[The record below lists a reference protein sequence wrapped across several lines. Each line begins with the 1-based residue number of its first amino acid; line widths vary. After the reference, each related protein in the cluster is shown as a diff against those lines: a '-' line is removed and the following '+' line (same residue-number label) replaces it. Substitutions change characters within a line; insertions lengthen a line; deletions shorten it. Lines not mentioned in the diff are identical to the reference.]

1 MKDKCLVLLLM
12 TMLVGL
18 PMRSLA
24 QPGLSATIPQLAGLK
39 VELSAYT
46 GLDVVTVD
54 SLLGDAS
61 GRFVYEPVLPVGM
74 YILNGHEMV
83 LEFLSAGKPVEM
95 HVDDIEDEYGARFT
109 GSPENTRWTAY
120 LKLRDRYHYGN
131 DDPKAYLQLTD
142 SLIDGSDDYA
152 ARLIRSDR
160 DQTLYPSD
168 FQDSSLIPTNVLTTK
183 IVNYLELS
191 DNDFILGSDQILNM
205 AKVDMNG
212 YGFALQYLL
221 KGFTALGL
229 SNVTDHLLNF
239 PCIAEGEI
247 SEEEGKRLEELVE
260 AYQKVRVGVKAPDI
274 QAVTID
280 GKPYHLYAS
289 EADHILVVFW
299 AADCEYC
306 HDFMRSL
313 KKNLDLDRDYE
324 LVTFVVADD
333 EKEVRKELR
342 KLKLKGWHCYDKARW
357 DGKAFLDYH
366 VTSTPTV
373 FLLDK
378 EKFIVCKP
386 YNWDELK
393 EWIEN
398 NKY

>member
-1 MKDKCLVLLLM
+1 MKNKRLVLLL
-12 TMLVGL
+12 TVLIGIS
-18 PMRSLA
+18 MRTLA
-24 QPGLSATIPQLAGLK
+24 QPGFSATIPQLAGLK

-46 GLDVVTVD
+46 GLDIVTVD

-61 GRFVYEPVLPVGM
+61 GYFVYEPVLPVGM
-74 YILNGHEMV
+74 YILNGHKMY
-83 LEFLSAGKPVEM
+83 LEFLSMGKPVELR
-95 HVDDIEDEYGARFT
+95 VDDIKDEYGIRFNE
-109 GSPENTRWTAY
+109 SPENTRWTAY
-120 LKLRDRYHYGN
+120 LGLRDRYHYG
-131 DDPKAYLQLTD
+131 DEDPEAYLRLTD
-142 SLIDGSDDYA
+142 SLINGSDDYA

-168 FQDSSLIPTNVLTTK
+168 FQDPDLIPTNVLTTK
-183 IVNYLELS
+183 IVHALELS
-191 DNDFILGSDQILNM
+191 DNDFILGSDQILNI

-247 SEEEGKRLEELVE
+247 SEEEGRRLEELVE
-260 AYQKVRVGVKAPDI
+260 PYQKVRVGVKAPDI
-274 QAVTID
+274 QAVTIE
-280 GKPYHLYAS
+280 GKPYRLYAS
-289 EADHILVVFW
+289 EADRILMVFW

-313 KKNLDLDRDYE
+313 KKNLDLDHAYE
-324 LVTFVVADD
+324 LVTFVIADN

-342 KLKLKGWHCYDKARW
+342 KLKLNGRHCYDEARW

-378 EKFIVCKP
+378 DKTIVCKP
-386 YNWDELK
+386 YDWNELK
-393 EWIEN
+393 EWVEN